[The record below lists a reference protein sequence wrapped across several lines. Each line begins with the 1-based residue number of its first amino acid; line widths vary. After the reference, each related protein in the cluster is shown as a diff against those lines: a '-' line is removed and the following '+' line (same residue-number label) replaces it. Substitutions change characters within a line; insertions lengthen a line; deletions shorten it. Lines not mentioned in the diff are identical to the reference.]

1 MIEFRNDI
9 VRGKVDKKQKVY
21 DKLNELNI
29 IYEIIN
35 HEAVNTI
42 EDIEKLGIFD
52 KYEIPKNLFLRD
64 DKGTEHFL
72 VVLRK
77 DKKADLRNLR
87 AQIGSR
93 HLSFASE
100 QRLNKYLGL
109 EKGSVSPMGIIN
121 DVQAQVKVIIDKD
134 LRGKDSLGV
143 HPNDNTSTIIISFD
157 DLIRVIEN
165 NGNRIIYADI

>member
-1 MIEFRNDI
+1 
-9 VRGKVDKKQKVY
+9 
-21 DKLNELNI
+21 
-29 IYEIIN
+29 
-35 HEAVNTI
+35 
-42 EDIEKLGIFD
+42 
-52 KYEIPKNLFLRD
+52 
-64 DKGTEHFL
+64 
-72 VVLRK
+72 LRK

-165 NGNRIIYADI
+165 NGNKIIYADI

>member
-1 MIEFRNDI
+1 M
-9 VRGKVDKKQKVY
+9 GKKHKVF

-29 IYEIIN
+29 NYEIIN
-35 HEAVNTI
+35 HEAVYTI
-42 EDIEKLGIFD
+42 EEIEELGTLD
-52 KYEIPKNLFLRD
+52 KYEIVKNLFLRD
-64 DKGTEHFL
+64 DKGKEHFL

-77 DKKADLRNLR
+77 DKRADLRNLR

-121 DVQAQVKVIIDKD
+121 DIQAQVKVIIDSD
-134 LRGKDSLGV
+134 LRGKDNLGV
-143 HPNDNTSTIIISFD
+143 HPNDNTATIILSFD
-157 DLIRVIEN
+157 DLIKVIEN
-165 NGNRIIYADI
+165 NGNKIIYADL

>member
-1 MIEFRNDI
+1 M
-9 VRGKVDKKQKVY
+9 DKKQKVFE
-21 DKLNELNI
+21 KLNELNI
-29 IYEIIN
+29 NYEVIY
-35 HEAVNTI
+35 HEAVYTI
-42 EDIEKLGIFD
+42 EEIEELNILD
-52 KYEIPKNLFLRD
+52 KYEIVKNLFLRD

-77 DKKADLRNLR
+77 DKKADLRKLR

-100 QRLNKYLGL
+100 QRLDKYLGL

-134 LRGKDSLGV
+134 LSGKDNIGV
-143 HPNDNTSTIIISFD
+143 HPNDNTATIILSFD
-157 DLIRVIEN
+157 DLIKVIEN
-165 NGNRIIYADI
+165 NGNKIIYADL